1 VRNDPQLIS
10 NFMTTDEIKS
20 ALRQLHSELGQSGPV
35 DAELRDLLQLVETD
49 IHSVLDPAAAPAEGS
64 SAGLVNRLD
73 AVALQLEVDHP
84 KLAPVLRQVGE
95 ALSRIGI

>member
-1 VRNDPQLIS
+1 
-10 NFMTTDEIKS
+10 MTTDEIKS
-20 ALRQLHSELGQSGPV
+20 ALRQLHGELGQSGPA

-49 IHSVLDPAAAPAEGS
+49 IHAVLDPAAAAAEGS
-64 SAGLVNRLD
+64 SEGLVNRLD
-73 AVALQLEVDHP
+73 AVALRLETNHP